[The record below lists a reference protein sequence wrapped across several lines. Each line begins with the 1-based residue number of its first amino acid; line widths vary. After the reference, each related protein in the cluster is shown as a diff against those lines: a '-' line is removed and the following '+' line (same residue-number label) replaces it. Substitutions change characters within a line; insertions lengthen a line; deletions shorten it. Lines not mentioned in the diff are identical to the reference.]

1 MPYGELFHGHT
12 MAMVCRHRWW
22 PVSNWGPPREN
33 HSCSH
38 STWLLSFALSL
49 PRSCPHYSLVQ
60 SPSLLLFLSYSSR
73 FSFSLLITSDTRI
86 RSFLFSLS
94 NPHVDTI
101 YLPFNIVSA
110 IRFISQYSYLSV
122 FPSFSHRISL
132 PAPSVS
138 LPSLSLSLSHLSTI
152 SVLLDIKPQIHP
164 FSFVRVHPHKVLFV
178 LCPRISQSR
187 LLSSFF
193 SFRRLSIFLLL
204 PLPSHLPYVSTY
216 YLREFPHRTN
226 RPIISLAF
234 HKSQPISDERFLLWI
249 FKSFLCVH
257 TFSTCTYEVLY
268 RAQQYVVCAPVRVSY
283 EKSLVC
289 IFYSYISVCTNRVND
304 NFLQSGLKNLFNWQF
319 KRYIRFNGFME
330 VINGNLIYLSW
341 NNWILF
347 TYIVRSW

>member
-152 SVLLDIKPQIHP
+152 SVRLDIKPQIHP

-204 PLPSHLPYVSTY
+204 PLPISRTLVPTTSVN
-216 YLREFPHRTN
+216 FPTARTDQSY
-226 RPIISLAF
+226 RWPSIRASQSLTSVFYCGFLNHFYACIPSARART
-234 HKSQPISDERFLLWI
+234 KYCTERNNT
-249 FKSFLCVH
+249 LCVRPYESR
-257 TFSTCTYEVLY
+257 TKRVWCVSSTRT
-268 RAQQYVVCAPVRVSY
+268 
-283 EKSLVC
+283 
-289 IFYSYISVCTNRVND
+289 
-304 NFLQSGLKNLFNWQF
+304 
-319 KRYIRFNGFME
+319 
-330 VINGNLIYLSW
+330 
-341 NNWILF
+341 
-347 TYIVRSW
+347 

>member
-138 LPSLSLSLSHLSTI
+138 LPSLSLSLIFPPSLFVSILNPRFIPSRLFVFTPIKSCSFFALESPNPVYSLRSSLFVVYLS
-152 SVLLDIKPQIHP
+152 
-164 FSFVRVHPHKVLFV
+164 FSFSLSLPISRTLVPTTSVNFPTARTDQSYRWPSI
-178 LCPRISQSR
+178 RASQS
-187 LLSSFF
+187 LTSVFYCG
-193 SFRRLSIFLLL
+193 FLNHFYACI
-204 PLPSHLPYVSTY
+204 PSA
-216 YLREFPHRTN
+216 RART
-226 RPIISLAF
+226 
-234 HKSQPISDERFLLWI
+234 KYCTERNNT
-249 FKSFLCVH
+249 LCVRPYESR
-257 TFSTCTYEVLY
+257 TKRVWCVSSTRT
-268 RAQQYVVCAPVRVSY
+268 
-283 EKSLVC
+283 
-289 IFYSYISVCTNRVND
+289 
-304 NFLQSGLKNLFNWQF
+304 
-319 KRYIRFNGFME
+319 
-330 VINGNLIYLSW
+330 
-341 NNWILF
+341 
-347 TYIVRSW
+347 